1 MPEIGRISKRRLVPS
16 TFGTEADPM
25 RVDTRLPTAGG
36 APAVPDA
43 KPRGPV
49 QRLLVVVAT
58 AAIVVLSSTGF
69 ALLTVAEQ
77 PERAGRSSIDDYLIQ
92 DAAVAKAEPSRIKYL
107 TPDREVPI
115 NNGGTVALSEELN
128 LTVSVRPYPPTT
140 FNIDVDLLLTDASG
154 APVDGATVTSEWDMV
169 FMWHGPF
176 DAEFQPLG
184 DGRYT
189 AAFHFF
195 MVGPWKLVTRVTAPG
210 YQEPDPLSLFIY
222 IWPE

>member
-1 MPEIGRISKRRLVPS
+1 MQRLVGFAATMAILAMS
-16 TFGTEADPM
+16 
-25 RVDTRLPTAGG
+25 G
-36 APAVPDA
+36 A
-43 KPRGPV
+43 
-49 QRLLVVVAT
+49 
-58 AAIVVLSSTGF
+58 GF
-69 ALLTVAEQ
+69 ALLVVAEQ
-77 PERAGRSSIDDYLIQ
+77 PVDAGRSSIGDYLIQ